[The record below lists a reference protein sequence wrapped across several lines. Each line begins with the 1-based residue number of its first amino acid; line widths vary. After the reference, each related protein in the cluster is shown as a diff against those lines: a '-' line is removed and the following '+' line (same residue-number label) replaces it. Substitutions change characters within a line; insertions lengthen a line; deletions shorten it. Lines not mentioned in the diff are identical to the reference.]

1 MDIIYKNSLKSSD
14 LETKYNEELKS
25 SFYCIIQSDVLFDK
39 DLSSTEKLLYAYITS
54 LTNERGYCFAKNK
67 HFMDKFEATER
78 TIRNCLASLKER
90 NYIFVQLIL
99 DKNTK
104 EVLERRIYVREM
116 ILNKIIKNNSHFDD
130 FIKENEEIYVDK
142 NDYFSETEQEKNSN
156 MGTQK
161 DFQGG
166 VVKDFQGGV
175 VKNVTT
181 PPDKNFPTPG
191 EKNFPTPGEK
201 NFRYNNK
208 YINNNIYIEK
218 SENSK
223 NLKFEF
229 AGGYNEPL
237 KKWCDYK
244 EKINQPLSQESL
256 NELYEYINEVL
267 LKDFKEEDRPRELEK
282 AVNYSIANNYKTI
295 FPEKKIIKQEI
306 KVSTNSPTSTNN
318 GFIETNKEVLTQQI
332 KQEIKEK
339 EGNVDS
345 TLKVYSIYCKEKK
358 VILTTWYKE
367 KLYFLRRYDFAKIK
381 CLKGFKVEVYFADYY
396 DEKIRWDV

>member
-1 MDIIYKNSLKSSD
+1 MEK
-14 LETKYNEELKS
+14 KYNEELKDILNNLS
-25 SFYCIIQSDVLFDK
+25 EEDRRKIINFIKEEKCQPNYFSIIPAEVRYSNKINPQAKIFYSEISALANK
-39 DLSSTEKLLYAYITS
+39 E
-54 LTNERGYCFAKNK
+54 GYCFATNK
-67 HFMDKFEATER
+67 YFTSLYNTSR
-78 TIRNCLASLKER
+78 QTIDNWLSSLKE
-90 NYIFVQLIL
+90 NDFIFIEYIKSEKGEI
-99 DKNTK
+99 
-104 EVLERRIYVREM
+104 LERRIYPLVGKNIKDKISIDNKNIAQKDLQGGAQKDLQENTKKDKHY
-116 ILNKIIKNNSHFDD
+116 NKINN
-130 FIKENEEIYVDK
+130 
-142 NDYFSETEQEKNSN
+142 
-156 MGTQK
+156 
-161 DFQGG
+161 
-166 VVKDFQGGV
+166 
-175 VKNVTT
+175 
-181 PPDKNFPTPG
+181 
-191 EKNFPTPGEK
+191 
-201 NFRYNNK
+201 NNK
-208 YINNNIYIEK
+208 YIYIEEQK
-218 SENSK
+218 NLK

-244 EKINQPLSQESL
+244 EKIGQPLSQESL

-267 LKDFKEEDRPRELEK
+267 LKDCKEEDRPKELEK

-358 VILTTWYKE
+358 VILSTWHKE
-367 KLYFLRRYDFAKIK
+367 NLYFLRRYDFSKVK
-381 CLKGFKVEVYFADYY
+381 CLKGFRVEVYFADYY

>member
-1 MDIIYKNSLKSSD
+1 MEIIYKNSLKSSD
-14 LETKYNEELKS
+14 LETKYNKELKS

-67 HFMDKFEATER
+67 HFAEKFKTTDR
-78 TIRNCLASLKER
+78 TIQRYLVNLKEKK
-90 NYIFVQLIL
+90 YIFTQTIL

-104 EVLERRIYVREM
+104 EVLERRIYIREM

-142 NDYFSETEQEKNSN
+142 NDYFPETGQEKNSN
-156 MGTQK
+156 IGMQKDLQGGTQ
-161 DFQGG
+161 
-166 VVKDFQGGV
+166 
-175 VKNVTT
+175 KNVTT
-181 PPDKNFPTPG
+181 PPDKNVTTPPD
-191 EKNFPTPGEK
+191 KNVV
-201 NFRYNNK
+201 YNNK

-229 AGGYNEPL
+229 VGGYNEPL

-367 KLYFLRRYDFAKIK
+367 KLYFLRRYDFSKIK
-381 CLKGFKVEVYFADYY
+381 CLKGYKVEVYFADYY

>member
-1 MDIIYKNSLKSSD
+1 MEI
-14 LETKYNEELKS
+14 KYNEELKS

-39 DLSSTEKLLYAYITS
+39 NLSSTEKLLYAYITS

-67 HFMDKFEATER
+67 HFAEKFKTTDR
-78 TIRNCLASLKER
+78 TIQRYLVNLKEKK
-90 NYIFVQLIL
+90 YIFTQTIL

-104 EVLERRIYVREM
+104 EVLERRIYIREM

-142 NDYFSETEQEKNSN
+142 NDYLSSETEQEKNSN

-161 DFQGG
+161 DLQGG
-166 VVKDFQGGV
+166 TQ
-175 VKNVTT
+175 KNVTT
-181 PPDKNFPTPG
+181 PPDKNVTTPPD
-191 EKNFPTPGEK
+191 KNVV
-201 NFRYNNK
+201 YNNK

-218 SENSK
+218 SENLK

-229 AGGYNEPL
+229 PGGYNEPL

-244 EKINQPLSQESL
+244 KKIGQPLSQESL
-256 NELYEYINEVL
+256 NELHEYINEVL
-267 LKDFKEEDRPRELEK
+267 LKDFKEEDRPKELEK

-306 KVSTNSPTSTNN
+306 KASTNSSTIGTTALASRQNVSTIGTRALASRQSDN
-318 GFIETNKEVLTQQI
+318 FIETNKEVLTQQI

-339 EGNVDS
+339 EGKVDS

-358 VILTTWYKE
+358 VILSTWYKE
-367 KLYFLRRYDFAKIK
+367 NLYFLRRYDFSKIK
-381 CLKGFKVEVYFADYY
+381 CLKGYKVEVYFADYY
-396 DEKIRWDV
+396 DEKIRWDNFY